1 MDSRQELMQGIAKL
15 TMLKGKCY
23 MNVAED
29 LDITDLSLKQ
39 IDYLKTLNN
48 TCCMT
53 TSKMAEILDLSK
65 PTVTEMV
72 KKFIKIDCVYKVSCP
87 EDGRKFFLNL
97 TERGQ
102 RIVDMAVLTN
112 SYLTDK
118 LIDQLSDEDIAHLT
132 AILMKLDV

>member
-1 MDSRQELMQGIAKL
+1 MDSKERLMKGIAKL

-23 MNVAED
+23 MNVADD
-29 LDITDLSLKQ
+29 LAITDLSLKQ

-53 TSKMAEILDLSK
+53 TSKMAEVLDLSK

-72 KKFIKIDCVYKVSCP
+72 KKFIKLDCVYKESCP

-112 SYLTDK
+112 RYLTNK
-118 LIDQLSDEDIAHLT
+118 LIDQLEEEDIEQLIV
-132 AILMKLDV
+132 ILMKLDV